1 MRRLRPDRRETPSVL
16 RGRTDARVHRPL
28 IVTPRVSGP

>member
-1 MRRLRPDRRETPSVL
+1 MRRHRPDRRETPSAL

-28 IVTPRVSGP
+28 IVTPRVSGR